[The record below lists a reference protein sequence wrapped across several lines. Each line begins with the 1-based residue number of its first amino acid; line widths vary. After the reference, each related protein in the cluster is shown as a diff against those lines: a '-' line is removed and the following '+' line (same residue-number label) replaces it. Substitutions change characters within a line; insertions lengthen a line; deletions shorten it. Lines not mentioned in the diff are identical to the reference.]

1 MSTRELV
8 VYIRTPDRE
17 PIVGREVT
25 CVLKEPDVF
34 EEKIVQATRP
44 FREVTDSDGRVAFD
58 LIPSSMLD
66 NQTKYLVN
74 WLDLDEPYEI
84 FMSEVDSTLATLV
97 GETGTFSRD
106 NLIAGDNITLTFV
119 GNESVRIAFSGQA
132 GGDDEFARA
141 AAEAARAIADA
152 AVVVNTQQTVDID
165 AAKAVADAAVVVN
178 TQQAIDIDAAK
189 AVADGAVAVNVVQQA
204 EIDAIGGGGGTIGID
219 RELLITS
226 GTGNIAG
233 SGTSYSFEAD
243 VDLLPDDDLEIELTY
258 PNGVSGLVVTKARAI
273 LDLVPRDPNN
283 NPANSNDAKSFL
295 ITGSSNSLFAHQI
308 SRLFV
313 WNMGARMWRFNNS
326 RSGSPLL
333 TVHRSRP
340 VFVPAVTKREKV
352 AT

>member
-34 EEKIVQATRP
+34 EGKIVQATRP

-66 NQTKYLVN
+66 NQTKYLVD

-84 FMSEVDSTLATLV
+84 SMPDVDSVLAVLV
-97 GETGTFSRD
+97 GETGTFTRV

-119 GNESVRIAFSGQA
+119 GSDSVRIAATPGQA
-132 GGDDEFARA
+132 GGDDEVARA
-141 AAEAARAIADA
+141 AAAAARGI
-152 AVVVNTQQTVDID
+152 
-165 AAKAVADAAVVVN
+165 ADAAVVVN

-204 EIDAIGGGGGTIGID
+204 EIDAISGGGGTIGID